1 MVKKK
6 KKKKSKQLYEHY
18 GQKIGKKIIET
29 EQQRLSIL
37 IFSPTDYKTTN
48 FEMREWETAQNDQ
61 QLK

>member
-18 GQKIGKKIIET
+18 GQKVGKKTDNRTAKTLDI
-29 EQQRLSIL
+29 

-48 FEMREWETAQNDQ
+48 FEMRGWETAKND
-61 QLK
+61 LAT